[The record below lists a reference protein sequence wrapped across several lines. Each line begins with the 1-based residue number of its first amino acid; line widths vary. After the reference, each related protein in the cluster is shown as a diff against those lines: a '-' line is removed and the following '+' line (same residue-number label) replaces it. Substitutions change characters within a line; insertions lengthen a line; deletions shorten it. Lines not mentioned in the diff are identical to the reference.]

1 MRWFPNAKMSSFSLP
16 LLAVVL
22 AWCSGCG
29 SDASPPVDSDAK
41 ADPEALR
48 AASVFLDTG
57 KYDEAQAIVVRALEV
72 APRDPN
78 VVALRAEISLARWK
92 RDRVSGKAQMAID
105 GFLRAAELS
114 EDPVSRAAY
123 QRNAAVVMSELG
135 LTKQAVATLRAA
147 RTAVPEDLQTAL
159 FLAQV
164 LSSSPDADQE
174 EIRSLYES
182 VLALDGEAYPAEVG
196 LAMLDLQ
203 AGFFMP
209 ARDRIASLRASRPND
224 RDLRLLHARIERL
237 SGRPSVAVG
246 LLSVV
251 SESDRVASNM
261 TFEYAAALLATG
273 RWLDA
278 ELAFDFHS
286 ASNPE
291 DPQLL
296 DWAQALHGLAI
307 GEARRNPAAQ
317 TSADRWAGRVAR
329 QRGGA

>member
-1 MRWFPNAKMSSFSLP
+1 M
-16 LLAVVL
+16 
-22 AWCSGCG
+22 
-29 SDASPPVDSDAK
+29 DAK

-57 KYDEAQAIVVRALEV
+57 KYDEAQAIVVRASEV

-78 VVALRAEISLARWK
+78 VVALRAEIDLARWK
-92 RDRVSGKAQMAID
+92 RDRISGKAQLAVD

-114 EDPVSRAAY
+114 GDPASRAAY
-123 QRNAAVVMSELG
+123 QRNAAVVMSEQG
-135 LTKQAVATLRAA
+135 QTEQAVLTLRAA
-147 RTAVPEDLQTAL
+147 RKAVPEDLQTAL

-164 LSSSPDADQE
+164 LSSSSDADHE
-174 EIRSLYES
+174 EIRTLYES
-182 VLALDGEAYPAEVG
+182 VLVLDPETYPAEVG

-203 AGFFMP
+203 QGSFIA
-209 ARDRIASLRASRPND
+209 ARDRIASLRDSRPND

-251 SESDRVASNM
+251 SQSDRVAANM
-261 TFEYAAALLATG
+261 TFEYAAALLTTG

-307 GEARRNPAAQ
+307 GEARRNPEAQ

>member
-1 MRWFPNAKMSSFSLP
+1 
-16 LLAVVL
+16 
-22 AWCSGCG
+22 
-29 SDASPPVDSDAK
+29 
-41 ADPEALR
+41 
-48 AASVFLDTG
+48 
-57 KYDEAQAIVVRALEV
+57 ALE
-72 APRDPN
+72 
-78 VVALRAEISLARWK
+78 
-92 RDRVSGKAQMAID
+92 
-105 GFLRAAELS
+105 
-114 EDPVSRAAY
+114 
-123 QRNAAVVMSELG
+123 
-135 LTKQAVATLRAA
+135 
-147 RTAVPEDLQTAL
+147 PET
-159 FLAQV
+159 
-164 LSSSPDADQE
+164 
-174 EIRSLYES
+174 
-182 VLALDGEAYPAEVG
+182 YPAEVG

-203 AGFFMP
+203 AGAFVA

-286 ASNPE
+286 ASNPD

-296 DWAQALHGLAI
+296 DWAQALYGLAI
-307 GEARRNPAAQ
+307 GEARRNPEAQ

>member
-1 MRWFPNAKMSSFSLP
+1 MSSFLL
-16 LLAVVL
+16 LLAVTLV
-22 AWCSGCG
+22 WCAGCG
-29 SDASPPVDSDAK
+29 SDSSEPQASEAK

-57 KYDEAQAIVVRALEV
+57 KYDEAQAIVIRASEV

-78 VVALRAEISLARWK
+78 VVALRAEIDLARWK
-92 RDRVSGKAQMAID
+92 RDRVSSKAQLAVV
-105 GFLRAAELS
+105 GFLRAADLS
-114 EDPVSRAAY
+114 GDSVSRAAY

-135 LTKQAVATLRAA
+135 QTEQAVATLRAA
-147 RTAVPEDLQTAL
+147 RTEVPDDLQTAL

-164 LSSSPDADQE
+164 LSSSPEADKK

-182 VLALDGEAYPAEVG
+182 VLALDPETYPAEVG

-203 AGFFMP
+203 AGFFVA
-209 ARDRIASLRASRPND
+209 ARDRIVSLRASRPND

-237 SGRPSVAVG
+237 SGRPSVAVR

-251 SESDRVASNM
+251 SESDRAASNM

-286 ASNPE
+286 ASNPD

-296 DWAQALHGLAI
+296 DWAQALYGLAI
-307 GEARRNPAAQ
+307 GEARRNPEAQ
-317 TSADRWAGRVAR
+317 ASADRWAGRVAR
-329 QRGGA
+329 QRGGV

>member
-1 MRWFPNAKMSSFSLP
+1 MCSFSPL
-16 LLAVVL
+16 LLAVSL
-22 AWCSGCG
+22 AWCAGCG
-29 SDASPPVDSDAK
+29 SDAPGPGTPDAK

-57 KYDEAQAIVVRALEV
+57 KYDEAQAIVVRASEV

-78 VVALRAEISLARWK
+78 VVALRAEIDLARWK
-92 RDRVSGKAQMAID
+92 RDQVSEKAQKAVD
-105 GFLRAAELS
+105 GFLQAAELS
-114 EDPVSRAAY
+114 ADPASRAAY
-123 QRNAAVVMSELG
+123 QRNAAVVLSEMG
-135 LTKQAVATLRAA
+135 QTQEAVSTLRAA

-164 LSSSPDADQE
+164 LSSSSDADPK
-174 EIRSLYES
+174 EIRTLYES
-182 VLALDGEAYPAEVG
+182 VLALEPETYPAEVG

-203 AGFFMP
+203 AGAFVA

-286 ASNPE
+286 ASNPD

-296 DWAQALHGLAI
+296 DWAQALYGLAI
-307 GEARRNPAAQ
+307 GEARRNPEAQ

-329 QRGGA
+329 RRGGV